1 MIQFHCTGTLVLSRG
16 KTRQATTLRLGLQCR
31 RDEGWRLCTRKLRC
45 VAVGC
50 RTTPQN
56 KLTVGRMRDL
66 CETTSLLHAGPSGVR
81 ALLSEAYLTTPARAA
96 DWALPHPYETSQMIQ
111 TQEIIAYRRSFLTTD
126 SVMTPPLYILRTSF
140 CKTRGSLLSV
150 CLLVYNSIR
159 GTGSPTLPCPPRK
172 TILCTGRAP
181 PRRANAHLGSA
192 HARNIEDV

>member
-66 CETTSLLHAGPSGVR
+66 CETTSLLHAEPSGVR
-81 ALLSEAYLTTPARAA
+81 ALLSEAYRATPARVV
-96 DWALPHPYETSQMIQ
+96 DWALAHPH
-111 TQEIIAYRRSFLTTD
+111 
-126 SVMTPPLYILRTSF
+126 
-140 CKTRGSLLSV
+140 
-150 CLLVYNSIR
+150 
-159 GTGSPTLPCPPRK
+159 
-172 TILCTGRAP
+172 
-181 PRRANAHLGSA
+181 
-192 HARNIEDV
+192 